1 MSQNTPFRPCPVCG
15 SNLDPGEHCDC
26 HKQHDSAQAAGE
38 YADNPTINPP
48 LPVLNPGA

>member
-26 HKQHDSAQAAGE
+26 REQYDGAQFAGE
-38 YADNPTINPP
+38 YADRPTENP
-48 LPVLNPGA
+48 LMPVLNPGA